1 MKDLKKRKAIKNKK
15 KLWMGRAVVVDGG
28 WMDGVKTKRE
38 EERERKS

>member
-15 KLWMGRAVVVDGG
+15 LWMGRAVVVVGG